1 MGDTADTIPNYL
13 TAATLQELRRLMF
26 LNNIKSG
33 MFYKY
38 FDIQFVK
45 GKWYAFYFE
54 KLDTS
59 NAVNIMELK

>member
-1 MGDTADTIPNYL
+1 
-13 TAATLQELRRLMF
+13 MF
-26 LNNIKSG
+26 LNNIKKG

-54 KLDTS
+54 KIDTN

>member
-1 MGDTADTIPNYL
+1 ML
-13 TAATLQELRRLMF
+13 

-54 KLDTS
+54 RMDQFTS
-59 NAVNIMELK
+59 YKVLESK

>member
-1 MGDTADTIPNYL
+1 MGDTADTIPNFL
-13 TAATLQELRRLMF
+13 TASTLQELRRLMF
-26 LNNIKSG
+26 LNNIKKG

-54 KLDTS
+54 KIDTN